1 MKLSTKNID
10 KTKLKKQ
17 IKRIVLIIIGFFLL
31 IGIFAYCT
39 GRQEQSNL
47 EKENVKISISGIN
60 DEISLDYH
68 TKDYQINAKVSGIS
82 ILATAKVN
90 DRTVSIKD
98 HNSGSHEGTIDHKID
113 YIPEGD
119 TYLDISVTDGN
130 RHINKTIKF
139 KRQTKSDYDQQE
151 AKKKEAEEKV
161 RKEKEEAEKKAKEE
175 ALRAEEARKNE
186 AAKAQQQNTPQKQ
199 APAPKQQRS
208 AAPQSQPAPQNQNNE
223 LYFNNCD
230 EARSRGYKNIPQG
243 SPGYRPK
250 LDRDHDGIACNG

>member
-1 MKLSTKNID
+1 MKLSTKNTD

-68 TKDYQINAKVSGIS
+68 TKNYQINAKVSGIS
-82 ILATAKVN
+82 VLATAKVN
-90 DRTVSIKD
+90 DHTVSIKD

-119 TYLDISVTDGN
+119 TYLDISITDGN
-130 RHINKTIKF
+130 RHMNKTIKF

-151 AKKKEAEEKV
+151 AKKKEAEEKAK
-161 RKEKEEAEKKAKEE
+161 KEKEE

-186 AAKAQQQNTPQKQ
+186 AAKMQQQSTPQKQ
-199 APAPKQQRS
+199 APAPKQQKS

-223 LYFNNCD
+223 LYFSNCD
-230 EARSRGYKNIPQG
+230 EARSKGYKNIPRG
-243 SPGYRPK
+243 APGYRPK
-250 LDRDHDGIACNG
+250 LDGDHDGIACE

>member
-47 EKENVKISISGIN
+47 EKENVKISISRIN

-151 AKKKEAEEKV
+151 AKKKEAEEKA
-161 RKEKEEAEKKAKEE
+161 RKEKEEADKKAKEE

-186 AAKAQQQNTPQKQ
+186 ATKAQQQ
-199 APAPKQQRS
+199 ALAPKQQRN
-208 AAPQSQPAPQNQNNE
+208 AAPQSQPAPQNQNSRV
-223 LYFNNCD
+223 YFNNCK
-230 EARSRGYKNIPQG
+230 EVHNAGIKNIPQG
-243 SPGYRPK
+243 APGYREA
-250 LDRDHDGIACNG
+250 LDRDHDGIACE